1 MGRTK
6 QKRGLRSLGSS
17 SMTSGRSFASLELAY
32 ENDEGNHGE
41 GQPAD
46 HPEAIH
52 EGEEHTL
59 VQELLIDNS
68 ERSRPSIGASES
80 ILHQVAH
87 HILSILL

>member
-1 MGRTK
+1 MAPG
-6 QKRGLRSLGSS
+6 RSL
-17 SMTSGRSFASLELAY
+17 ASLELAN
-32 ENDEGNHGE
+32 ENDEGNHSE

-68 ERSRPSIGASES
+68 ERSRPSIGAGES
-80 ILHQVAH
+80 ILHQVVH